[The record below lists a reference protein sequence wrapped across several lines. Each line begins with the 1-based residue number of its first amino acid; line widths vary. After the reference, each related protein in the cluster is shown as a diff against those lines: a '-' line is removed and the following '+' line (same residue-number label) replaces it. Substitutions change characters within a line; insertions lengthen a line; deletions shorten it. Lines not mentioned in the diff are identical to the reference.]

1 MSQRRVSETP
11 ALCLVLEQAPGALGH
26 AGCCEVTVSWCHAF
40 TGATRMGAV
49 QAALRR
55 VQATRPPDGHG
66 AGLCIYAHGQALC
79 TVPGTGA
86 ARQGQPRS
94 SATLS
99 TACSALLKIKLRND
113 LGLTCGGLR
122 DSVS

>member
-1 MSQRRVSETP
+1 MP
-11 ALCLVLEQAPGALGH
+11 
-26 AGCCEVTVSWCHAF
+26 WCHAF
-40 TGATRMGAV
+40 TGATGMGAV
-49 QAALRR
+49 QAALQR

-66 AGLCIYAHGQALC
+66 AGLCIYARGQALC
-79 TVPGTGA
+79 TVPRTGPAHGA

-94 SATLS
+94 SAALS